1 MMKGRVRWDET
12 NLGDIEKNKPV
23 RQKITE
29 PKTPYHP
36 MIEDD
41 GSLSPIRSAFDE
53 CIADAEHA
61 DAIRHALDDV
71 ASSSGKKANGSGG
84 WTSSEDEG
92 DVMEQDDEDYEIWK
106 PELVARTVIKFLL
119 ASGEQTFRD
128 IERALG
134 FWYIGLIWKKNPEFG
149 SMVRS
154 VDTKTNVLKFQLK
167 LSIAVQKSSLVLTL
181 ILCAPTCIRSF
192 FFTFLGGVFFFFF
205 WGGGGGGAC

>member
-92 DVMEQDDEDYEIWK
+92 DVMEQDDEDSDRSLSFKEHRRAHYDEFLK
-106 PELVARTVIKFLL
+106 VKELRRKGSFMEEEFDEDRN
-119 ASGEQTFRD
+119 SGM
-128 IERALG
+128 
-134 FWYIGLIWKKNPEFG
+134 KND
-149 SMVRS
+149 S
-154 VDTKTNVLKFQLK
+154 
-167 LSIAVQKSSLVLTL
+167 SSLS
-181 ILCAPTCIRSF
+181 P
-192 FFTFLGGVFFFFF
+192 GVKAIAIHE
-205 WGGGGGGAC
+205 GEPSASASANHPPDNGI